1 MRRKIWRMSEDR
13 FDPAPGSIQLETEA
27 LDLTAVEK
35 EPFSGAFSFSSADGA
50 LLRGMVFSSN
60 PYVEVENPAFEGT
73 SVTVRFS
80 VIHAGCRAG
89 DVLSGD
95 FYVIL
100 QGKSFDIPYSITY
113 VPQSLMVDGIAIEKP
128 EDFAALYRK
137 APADAMALFYTDDFA
152 SFAVRAG
159 KDFELLYRGYRLF
172 PRTYENLEEF
182 LTGAGLKDRV
192 HFDIS
197 ETSLTY
203 TVGEEAMRESIDI
216 TKSAWGYCRIEVS
229 CDSLFIT
236 VGHTSLSND
245 FFVGSVCH
253 FDFFIHP
260 ERMHAG
266 KNYCRITFTGTNDVK
281 SLTVLCRKEE
291 GRADRDDSRRVRL
304 RGSVALT
311 EAYLSYRFGRLTA
324 EKWCEKSL
332 SVLDTME
339 TVSDANERRLLSLM
353 RTQALIVTGRKAEAL
368 PLVESLKT
376 DIVDRKS
383 FEWAYLL
390 YLCTM
395 IEPEKTYVDRLT
407 AEVENIFRD
416 RQGDERVFWL
426 LLFLREEYV
435 TNGLKELTDIRQFVM
450 AGSSSPFLYV
460 EALSVIKKDPL
471 LIKEFDAF
479 TIRILSW
486 AARKGRLTGNISMRL
501 STLLGREKA
510 YDPRVFYIV
519 KKAYATSPSQELL
532 DAALRY
538 LLRNSVYGPDVLSW
552 YDLAV
557 RSGLSLTGLYE
568 AYVMSLPEDYARP
581 LPEDVLRY
589 FGYSNTI
596 SFDRKAFV
604 YASMITNRAANPI
617 VYEETKK
624 TVETFALE
632 MMRHRRLDE
641 NLAVIYQDVLDRGI
655 IDADVA
661 GMMASF
667 LVPVKISCSIQN
679 VRRAVIV
686 TDAADEP
693 VYVPVIRDTAYI
705 PVSCRTYRVFLE
717 MDGGLY
723 ISEKGFILVRDL
735 MDLTRCLPRLKKE
748 SRDLLP
754 YFIYDLN
761 YVKSEEDIPKDM
773 ADTIAA
779 FLDSPDIRYGYKAG
793 RFSLFIRYLRT
804 AMREDVFERYLLR
817 ESDYSGMDSRTISFI
832 IDLFVIGKNSE
843 AAYRLLRNYYGI
855 KATGRSLLSLVT
867 EKIEEEPDRADD
879 FLVSL
884 SAYLMSQY
892 LDNETTIRYLG
903 QFYVG
908 PEQVMADIWK
918 HMKAY
923 SLSADGL
930 SERAVTE
937 MLYTENFSV
946 DSEDVFED
954 YLSGHPNRMI
964 AEAWFTYW
972 AHSYMRHGNG
982 IPVSVFTHLAE
993 LYRRGEKLNESCLV
1007 GLLARLCRKDSLSEE
1022 EHTLLSDL
1030 LSEAI
1035 RKNLY
1040 FDFYRE
1046 CPDDLLIRY
1055 HLYDKYFV
1063 TYEGEEGQ
1071 RIDLFLKNGAGQKIR
1086 AEMVEMYPGIYV
1098 SEFVL
1103 FFGDKSDYEICLRD
1117 EPEQVLKTGE
1127 ISCTDEFPGGE
1138 GSRYGL
1144 INRMRSGLIY
1154 SDDRQTISDMKKYTA
1169 LTNAVEKLFSLR

>member
-13 FDPAPGSIQLETEA
+13 FDPAPGSIQLDTDV
-27 LDLTAVEK
+27 LDLSAVEK
-35 EPFSGAFSFSSADGA
+35 EPFSGSFSFSSTDGS

-60 PYVEVENPAFEGT
+60 PYVQTESPAFEGT

-100 QGKSFDIPYSITY
+100 QGKSFDIPYTITY
-113 VPQSLMVDGIAIEKP
+113 GPRTLTACGLTIETP
-128 EDFAALYRK
+128 EDFAELYRK

-152 SFAVRAG
+152 SFAVRCG
-159 KDFELLYRGYRLF
+159 KDFELLYRGYRRF
-172 PRTYENLEEF
+172 PRTPDNMEEF
-182 LTGAGLKDRV
+182 LAGAGLKERV

-203 TVGEEAMRESIDI
+203 TVGDEAMRESIDI
-216 TKSAWGYCRIEVS
+216 TKSAWGYTRIGVA
-229 CDSLFIT
+229 CDSPFIT
-236 VGHTSLSND
+236 VGHTVLSND

-281 SLTVLCRKEE
+281 TLTVLCRKEE
-291 GRADRDDSRRVRL
+291 GSFDRDDSRRVKL

-311 EAYLSYRFGRLTA
+311 QNYLSYRFGKLTA
-324 EKWCEKSL
+324 EDWCEKSL

-339 TVSDANERRLLSLM
+339 TVSDAHDRLLLSLM

-435 TNGLKELTDIRQFVM
+435 TNGLKELSDIRQFVM

-471 LIKEFDAF
+471 LIKEFDPF

-510 YDPRVFYIV
+510 FDVSVFYIV
-519 KKAYATSPSQELL
+519 RKAYAASPSQELL
-532 DAALRY
+532 DAVLKY

-596 SFDRKAFV
+596 SFDRKAYV
-604 YASMITNRAANPI
+604 YASMITNRAVNTA

-632 MMRHRRLDE
+632 MMRHKRLDE

-679 VRRAVIV
+679 VRRAVIL
-686 TDAADEP
+686 TDAAEEP

-723 ISEKGFILVRDL
+723 ISERGFILVRDL
-735 MDLTRCLPRLKKE
+735 MELKRILPRLKKE
-748 SRDLLP
+748 TKDLLP

-761 YVKSEEDIPKDM
+761 YVKTDEDIPKDM

-779 FLDSPDIRYGYKAG
+779 LLDSPDIRYGYKAG
-793 RFSLFIRYLRT
+793 RFPLFIKYLGRES
-804 AMREDVFERYLLR
+804 REDVFERFLLR

-843 AAYRLLRNYYGI
+843 AAYSLLRNYYGI
-855 KATGRSLLSLVT
+855 MATGRSLITLVT
-867 EKIEEEPDRADD
+867 EKIEEEPDTADD

-884 SAYLMSQY
+884 SAYLMGQY

-903 QFYVG
+903 NFYVG
-908 PEQVMADIWK
+908 PEVVMADIWK

-923 SLSADGL
+923 ALPTERL
-930 SERAVTE
+930 TERAVTE
-937 MLYTENFSV
+937 MLYTENFSG
-946 DSEDVFED
+946 DSEGVFED
-954 YLSGHPNRMI
+954 YLSGRPNRMI

-972 AHSYMRHGNG
+972 AHAYMKGGKN
-982 IPVSVFTHLAE
+982 IPESVFTHLAE
-993 LYRRGEKLNESCLV
+993 FYRRGEKLNESCLV
-1007 GLLARLCRKDSLSEE
+1007 GLLAHLCRKETLTKE
-1022 EHTLLSDL
+1022 EHALLSDL

-1055 HLYDKYFV
+1055 HLYDKYFI

-1071 RIDLFLKNGAGQKIR
+1071 RIDLFLKNASGEKLR

-1098 SEFVL
+1098 SEFIL
-1103 FFGDKSDYEICLRD
+1103 FFGDKSGYDICLRD
-1117 EPEQVLKTGE
+1117 EPEKILKSGE

-1138 GSRYGL
+1138 ESRYGL

-1169 LTNAVEKLFSLR
+1169 LTNAVDKLFSLR

>member
-13 FDPAPGSIQLETEA
+13 FDPGPGSIQLDKEM
-27 LDLTAVEK
+27 LDLSAVEK

-60 PYVEVENPAFEGT
+60 PYVQVESPAFEGV

-89 DVLSGD
+89 DILSGD

-100 QGKSFDIPYSITY
+100 QGKSFDIPYTITY
-113 VPQSLMVDGIAIEKP
+113 GPKNLTADGISIETP
-128 EDFAALYRK
+128 ENFAELYKK
-137 APADAMALFYTDDFA
+137 APADALALFYTDDFA
-152 SFAVRAG
+152 SFAVRCG
-159 KDFELLYRGYRLF
+159 KDFELLYRGYRSF
-172 PRTYENLEEF
+172 PRTFDNMEEF
-182 LTGAGLKDRV
+182 LTGAGLKERV

-216 TKSAWGYCRIEVS
+216 TKSAWGYTRISVS
-229 CDSLFIT
+229 CDSPFIT
-236 VGHTSLSND
+236 VGHTLLSND

-281 SLTVLCRKEE
+281 TLTVLCRKEE
-291 GRADRDDSRRVRL
+291 GSLDHDDSRRVRL

-311 EAYLSYRFGRLTA
+311 QDYLSYRFGKLSA
-324 EKWCEKSL
+324 GDWCEKTL
-332 SVLDTME
+332 SVIDTME
-339 TVSDANERRLLSLM
+339 TVSGASERLLLSLM

-376 DIVDRKS
+376 DIVDKKS

-407 AEVENIFRD
+407 AEVENIFRE

-435 TNGLKELTDIRQFVM
+435 TNGLKELSDIRQFVM

-471 LIKEFDAF
+471 LIKEFDPF
-479 TIRILSW
+479 TLRILSW
-486 AARKGRLTGNISMRL
+486 AARKGRLTGNICMRL

-510 YDPRVFYIV
+510 YDKKVFYVI
-519 KKAYATSPSQELL
+519 KKAYASSPSQELL

-557 RSGLSLTGLYE
+557 RLGLSLTGLYE

-679 VRRAVIV
+679 VRRAVIL
-686 TDAADEP
+686 TDAAEEP

-723 ISEKGFILVRDL
+723 ISEKGFIMVRDL
-735 MDLTRCLPRLKKE
+735 MDLIRILPRLKKE
-748 SRDLLP
+748 AKDLLP

-761 YVKSEEDIPKDM
+761 TIQTKEDIPKDM

-793 RFSLFIRYLRT
+793 RFPLFIEYLST
-804 AMREDVFERYLLR
+804 EMREDVFERYLLR
-817 ESDYSGMDSRTISFI
+817 ESDYSGMDSRTISYI

-843 AAYRLLRNYYGI
+843 SAYGLLKNYYGI

-867 EKIEEEPDRADD
+867 EKIGEEPDRADD
-879 FLVSL
+879 FLVSMA
-884 SAYLMSQY
+884 AYLMGQY

-903 QFYVG
+903 NFYVG
-908 PEQVMADIWK
+908 PERVMADIWK

-923 SLSADGL
+923 ALPTERL
-930 SERAVTE
+930 TERAVTE
-937 MLYTENFSV
+937 MLYTENFTG
-946 DSEDVFED
+946 DSEGIFED

-972 AHSYMRHGNG
+972 AHTYMKHGKE
-982 IPVSVFTHLAE
+982 IPQTVFTHLAE
-993 LYRRGEKLNESCLV
+993 FHRRGEKLNESCLV
-1007 GLLARLCRKDSLSEE
+1007 GLLAHFCRKDTFTEE
-1022 EHTLLSDL
+1022 EHALLSDL

-1055 HLYDKYFV
+1055 HLYDKYFI
-1063 TYEGEEGQ
+1063 TYEGEEGE
-1071 RIDLFLKNGAGQKIR
+1071 RIDLFLKNASGQKIR

-1098 SEFVL
+1098 SQFVL
-1103 FFGDKSDYEICLRD
+1103 FFGDKSGYEICLRD
-1117 EPEQVLKTGE
+1117 APEKVLKTGK
-1127 ISCTDEFPGGE
+1127 ISCTDEFTGGE
-1138 GSRYGL
+1138 ESRYGL

-1154 SDDRQTISDMKKYTA
+1154 SDDRQTEVYMKKYTA
-1169 LTNAVEKLFSLR
+1169 LTNATDKLFSLR